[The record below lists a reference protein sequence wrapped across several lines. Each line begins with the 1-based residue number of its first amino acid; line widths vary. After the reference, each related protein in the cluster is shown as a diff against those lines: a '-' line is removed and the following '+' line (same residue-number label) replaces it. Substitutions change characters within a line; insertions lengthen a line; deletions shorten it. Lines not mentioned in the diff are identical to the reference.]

1 MNPAEMVPGVRYG
14 TRLKDGVVRF
24 IFDGRTYEGRQGDTA
39 ASALLANGV
48 VWFGRS
54 VKSRRLRGVMTAGP
68 EEPCALLTV
77 GEYPNVVP
85 NVPAT
90 ECLLHDGMVL
100 RSQNRWPSLAFD
112 FASLL
117 QWGGGLFTAGFYY
130 KTFFLPGWRAFEPL
144 IRRLAGLGLA
154 PGPEAADGAANRP
167 PQEEHV
173 TCDLLVVGA
182 GPAGLA
188 AARVAARNGLQVVVV
203 EREPA
208 IGGETEFEESVI
220 DSQAAHHWLKAA
232 ISSAAARVRP
242 GSRNPR
248 RVPRPEPGGVR
259 VLLQTSA
266 VALASDSVVAYR
278 EGIEATNFRIHAR
291 QVLNAVG
298 AQEQPLV
305 FVGNDLPGVQ
315 MLGGAERF
323 AALYGWVPKG
333 PVVLF
338 GNHDRLYASA
348 LRLRGQGARVVAIVD
363 TRSFN
368 VSSSHVRDDPAAD
381 EWRRAACSLLEA
393 VGVECLTGSTVRVA
407 CGGRRL
413 RSVEVVAIAGTAH
426 TREIRCESLLMSGGW
441 LPRRALPMGT
451 TVGAAAGCLDLA
463 AAVASGHA
471 GGVAVL
477 QQTGLLAAVAEI
489 SATPLATGDPS
500 PRVEPYLRSP
510 CATHEEKRQYID
522 LQNDVTVAD
531 LRVAIAE
538 GFTDIEHAKRYT
550 TLGIGTDQ
558 GRWGGHVGAAIL
570 ADLQGLPPATAST
583 SKARPPLASVSL
595 QAIAGWRVGDSFRLV
610 RRTPLHDWH
619 VAHGGNPEP
628 MGLWFRPR
636 FYAANGQD
644 AATAAV
650 VEAGRVRQIGG
661 IADCSTLGKL
671 EIAGPDAAK
680 FLDEIYLTRPSTLA
694 VGRSRYAVQL
704 REDGMVLD
712 DGLVLRLAEDRFL
725 ATTSSGHGLH
735 VLSHLEHHRAHRAPL
750 RVSVADVTDCWA
762 VIAVAGRASADALR
776 ALLGRDPQELS
787 PMAFWDWSG
796 PLQGVGV
803 AGQGGQ
809 RLRVLRAGFSGEL
822 SFELH
827 CSPALALPLWEALQ
841 AAGLMPYGLDA
852 LDILRVEK
860 GYLTTSEING
870 QVTPLDLGMEAMV
883 AKAGPCIGLE
893 LLQRPAFHEPHR
905 PRLVGLR
912 ALDGRSSFLA
922 GSQLTVGPKDRV
934 PMGYVTSSVFGAASG
949 ETVALALAA
958 RDVAPLGTVLW
969 ARDPLR
975 GRDVQ
980 VRVVAPVHFDPLGER
995 LRGRY

>member
-1 MNPAEMVPGVRYG
+1 MVPGVRYG
-14 TRLKDGVVRF
+14 VRLKPGTVRF
-24 IFDGRTYEGRQGDTA
+24 TFDGRSYEGRQGDTA

-77 GEYPNVVP
+77 GEYPNLVP

-90 ECLLHDGMVL
+90 ECVLQEGMVL

-130 KTFFLPGWRAFEPL
+130 KTFFLPGWRTFEPL
-144 IRRLAGLGLA
+144 IRRLAGLGAA
-154 PGPEAADGAANRP
+154 PGPEAADSAANRP
-167 PQEEHV
+167 PSEEHL

-203 EREPA
+203 EREA
-208 IGGETEFEESVI
+208 TIGGETEFEESVI

-232 ISSAAARVRP
+232 IASAAARVRQ

-248 RVPRPEPGGVR
+248 RAPRTEPGSVR
-259 VLLQTSA
+259 LLLRTTA
-266 VALASDSVVAYR
+266 VANASGSVLAYR
-278 EGIEATNFRIHAR
+278 EGLGAANFRIHAR

-315 MLGGAERF
+315 MLGAAERF

-348 LRLRGQGARVVAIVD
+348 LRLRGQGARIVAVVD
-363 TRSFN
+363 TRPFN
-368 VSSSHVRDDPAAD
+368 TSAGAVRDEAAAD
-381 EWRRAACSLLEA
+381 EWRRAAASLLGA
-393 VGVECLTGSTVRVA
+393 VGVECLTGSTVRV
-407 CGGRRL
+407 GRGSRRL
-413 RSVEVVAIAGTAH
+413 RAVEVVSMAGLAVA
-426 TREIRCESLLMSGGW
+426 RDIPCEALLVSGGW
-441 LPRRALPMGT
+441 LPRRALPVGIA
-451 TVGAAAGCLDLA
+451 VGAAAGALDLA

-471 GGVAVL
+471 GGVSIL
-477 QQTGLLAAVAEI
+477 QQSGLLAADAELPVA
-489 SATPLATGDPS
+489 PLATGDPS

-510 CATHEEKRQYID
+510 CAVHEEKRQYID

-538 GFTDIEHAKRYT
+538 GFTHIEHAKRYT

-558 GRWGGHVGAAIL
+558 GRWGGHAGAAIL
-570 ADLQGLPPATAST
+570 ADLQGLPPASANT
-583 SKARPPLASVSL
+583 SRERPPLASVSL
-595 QAIAGWRVGDSFRLV
+595 QALAGWRVGDAFRLV

-636 FYAANGQD
+636 FYAANGKD

-650 VEAGRVRQIGG
+650 VEAGRVRSFGG
-661 IADCSTLGKL
+661 IADCSTLGKI
-671 EIAGPDAAK
+671 EIAGPDAAA
-680 FLDEIYLTRPSTLA
+680 FLDEIYLSRPSTLA

-712 DGLVLRLAEDRFL
+712 DGLVLRVAEDRFL

-735 VLSHLEHHRAHRAPL
+735 VLSHLEHHRAHRGAL
-750 RVSVADVTDCWA
+750 RVSIADVTDCWA
-762 VIAVAGRASADALR
+762 VIAVAGRAAADALR
-776 ALLGRDPQELS
+776 MLLGRDPQELL
-787 PMAFWDWSG
+787 PMAFWDWNG
-796 PLQGVGV
+796 PVQDVGV
-803 AGQGGQ
+803 PGQGAQ

-822 SFELH
+822 SYELH
-827 CSPALALPLWEALQ
+827 CSPALALPLWEALR
-841 AAGLMPYGLDA
+841 AGGLEPYGLDA

-860 GYLTTSEING
+860 GYLTTSEITG
-870 QVTPLDLGMEAMV
+870 QVTPLDLGMEGMV

-893 LLQRPAFHEPHR
+893 LLQRQAFHEPHR

-912 ALDGRSSFLA
+912 AADGQSSFLA
-922 GSQLTVGPKDRV
+922 GSQLTVGPEDSLSV
-934 PMGYVTSSVFGAASG
+934 GYVTSSVFSAQLG
-949 ETVALALAA
+949 ETVALAFAA

-980 VRVVAPVHFDPLGER
+980 VRVVAPVHVDPAGER
-995 LRGRY
+995 LRGKY

>member
-1 MNPAEMVPGVRYG
+1 
-14 TRLKDGVVRF
+14 
-24 IFDGRTYEGRQGDTA
+24 
-39 ASALLANGV
+39 
-48 VWFGRS
+48 
-54 VKSRRLRGVMTAGP
+54 
-68 EEPCALLTV
+68 
-77 GEYPNVVP
+77 
-85 NVPAT
+85 
-90 ECLLHDGMVL
+90 MVL

-112 FASLL
+112 LASLL
-117 QWGGGLFTAGFYY
+117 QFGGGLFTAGFYY
-130 KTFFLPGWRAFEPL
+130 KTFFLPGWRTFEPL
-144 IRRLAGLGLA
+144 IRQLAGLGMA
-154 PGPEAADGAANRP
+154 PGPEAADSAANRP
-167 PQEEHV
+167 PVEEHLS
-173 TCDLLVVGA
+173 CDLLVVGA

-188 AARVAARNGLQVVVV
+188 AARVAARSGLQVVVV
-203 EREPA
+203 EREAA

-232 ISSAAARVRP
+232 IASAAARVRQ

-248 RVPRPEPGGVR
+248 RVPRAEPGSVR
-259 VLLQTSA
+259 LLLRTTA
-266 VALASDSVVAYR
+266 VAIASDSVLAYR
-278 EGIEATNFRIHAR
+278 EGPEAANFRVHAR

-315 MLGGAERF
+315 MLGAAERF

-348 LRLRGQGARVVAIVD
+348 LRLRGQGARIVAVVD
-363 TRSFN
+363 TRPFN
-368 VSSSHVRDDPAAD
+368 ASSAHRRDEAAAD

-393 VGVECLTGSTVRVA
+393 VGVECFTGSTVRVA
-407 CGGRRL
+407 RGNRQVRT
-413 RSVEVVAIAGTAH
+413 VELVSTSGASGARDIP
-426 TREIRCESLLMSGGW
+426 CEALLMSGGW
-441 LPRRALPMGT
+441 LPRRALPMGFA
-451 TVGAAAGCLDLA
+451 VGAAAGALDLA
-463 AAVASGHA
+463 AAVTSGHT
-471 GGVAVL
+471 GGIAAL
-477 QQTGLLAAVAEI
+477 QQLGLLGADAELPAV
-489 SATPLATGDPS
+489 PLATGDPS
-500 PRVEPYLRSP
+500 PRVESYLRSP
-510 CATHEEKRQYID
+510 CAMHEEKRQYLD

-570 ADLQGLPPATAST
+570 ADLQGRPPSTAST

-636 FYAANGQD
+636 FYAANGKD

-650 VEAGRVRQIGG
+650 VEAGRVRSFGG
-661 IADCSTLGKL
+661 IADCSTLGKI
-671 EIAGPDAAK
+671 EIAGPDAAA
-680 FLDEIYLTRPSTLA
+680 FLDEIYLSRPSTLA

-712 DGLVLRLAEDRFL
+712 DGLVLRVAEERFL

-735 VLSHLEHHRAHRAPL
+735 VLSHLEHHRAHRAGL
-750 RVSVADVTDCWA
+750 RVAVADVTDCWA
-762 VIAVAGRASADALR
+762 VIAVAGRAAGDALR
-776 ALLGRDPQELS
+776 TLLGRDPQELP

-796 PLQGVGV
+796 ALHGVGV
-803 AGQGGQ
+803 AEQGGQ

-827 CSPALALPLWEALQ
+827 CSPAMALPLWETLRAW
-841 AAGLMPYGLDA
+841 GLESYGLDA

-860 GYLTTSEING
+860 GYLTTSEITG
-870 QVTPLDLGMEAMV
+870 QVTPLDLAMEAMV
-883 AKAGPCIGLE
+883 SKAGSCIGLE
-893 LLQRPAFHEPHR
+893 LLQRPAFHEPRR

-912 ALDGRSSFLA
+912 AVDGRSSFLA
-922 GSQLTVGPKDRV
+922 GAQLTVGSQDRV
-934 PMGYVTSSVFGAASG
+934 PVGYVTSSVFSAQLG
-949 ETVALALAA
+949 ETVALALAG
-958 RDVAPLGTVLW
+958 RDAAPLGAVLW

-975 GRDVQ
+975 GRDVP
-980 VRVVAPVHFDPLGER
+980 VRVVAPVHFDPAGER